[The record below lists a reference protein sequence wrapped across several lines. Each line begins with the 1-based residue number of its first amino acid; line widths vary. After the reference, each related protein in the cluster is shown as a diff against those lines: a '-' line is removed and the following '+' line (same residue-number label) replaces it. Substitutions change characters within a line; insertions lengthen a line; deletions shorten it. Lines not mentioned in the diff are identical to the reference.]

1 VRCQGERA
9 PAPQP
14 APELGADTES
24 ILSGLGYD
32 AARIARLKA
41 VRAI

>member
-9 PAPQP
+9 PAQP

-32 AARIARLKA
+32 AACIARLKA